1 MKVPPLSERP
11 DTEEDEQDFLTPPV
25 RRKKRS
31 RAATHAALRPWAIG
45 IGLTVLVA
53 VASVGAYRLA
63 AGIDWGNEH
72 PSAAATPTVHPA
84 PMPSA
89 SSEAAMSGGYAIG
102 PDGVLVRP
110 AEFAAD
116 IYTKPELPEA
126 AKENTERGA
135 ELAAEHFLALEI
147 YAWNTGDTQ
156 PLTDISDPEDSFSA
170 SYITTIDQVY
180 SNGWAYG
187 NNATI
192 TEIVAV
198 EPVSSDQWGTQANTV
213 GVLFHL
219 RSTDGVTCIGQRI
232 ITNESEY
239 ESSLALFVTWKGG
252 RWVVTGGS
260 VDRVNA
266 K

>member
-1 MKVPPLSERP
+1 MKVPPLSDRP
-11 DTEEDEQDFLTPPV
+11 VTEEEEQDFLTQPA

-31 RAATHAALRPWAIG
+31 LSARRAALRPWAMG

-53 VASVGAYRLA
+53 VAAVGAYRLGA
-63 AGIDWGNEH
+63 SISSWNNR
-72 PSAAATPTVHPA
+72 PSTAATPTVHPA

-116 IYTKPELPEA
+116 TYTKPELPEE

-135 ELAAEHFLALEI
+135 EAAAEHYVATLS

-156 PLTDISDPEDSFSA
+156 TLATLSA
-170 SYITTIDQVY
+170 EQVPFADGHINAINSLY

-187 NNATI
+187 NTATI
-192 TEIVAV
+192 TSIVEV
-198 EPVSSDQWGTQANTV
+198 EPVTVEMGAPPNTI
-213 GVLFHL
+213 GVLFH
-219 RSTDGVTCIGQRI
+219 VTTTNGTSCQGQRI
-232 ITNESEY
+232 VVSDNEYTVSF
-239 ESSLALFVTWKGG
+239 ALFMTWQGDRWLVTDGNIPHGNDK
-252 RWVVTGGS
+252 
-260 VDRVNA
+260 
-266 K
+266 

>member
-1 MKVPPLSERP
+1 
-11 DTEEDEQDFLTPPV
+11 
-25 RRKKRS
+25 
-31 RAATHAALRPWAIG
+31 
-45 IGLTVLVA
+45 
-53 VASVGAYRLA
+53 
-63 AGIDWGNEH
+63 
-72 PSAAATPTVHPA
+72 
-84 PMPSA
+84 
-89 SSEAAMSGGYAIG
+89 MSGGYQIG

-116 IYTKPELPEA
+116 TYTKPELPEE

-135 ELAAEHFLALEI
+135 ELTAEHFLALEI

-170 SYITTIDQVY
+170 SYITTIDQ
-180 SNGWAYG
+180 
-187 NNATI
+187 
-192 TEIVAV
+192 EIVAV

-252 RWVVTGGS
+252 RWIVTGGS